1 MDTLGIAMIGCGTV
15 GGGVAK
21 LLLEQRDR
29 ITHRAGRPLQL
40 RRVVVQNKDKP
51 RPGINP
57 SLISTD
63 IPAAIRDPDV
73 HVVCELIGGTA
84 IAKQVVL
91 DALSA
96 GKHVVTANK
105 ALLAEHGR
113 EIFEAARRH
122 ERVVCFEASVAG
134 GIPIVAALL
143 QSLSGNQITA
153 IQGILNGT
161 SNFILSSMSDQGN
174 TYRDALAEAQCW
186 ATPKPTRPSM
196 SMAPMQ
202 RTSWRFWRK
211 LRLASRPRLKT
222 SNVSALPNCI
232 RWTFALLTSWDI
244 RLNCSRKPGSIAMK
258 WLHVAPVLL
267 RHKDMLAQVRGA
279 FNAIQVH
286 GDAVGEMMF
295 QGAGAG
301 AMPTASSVVADLI
314 DLAVGRAQ
322 RTFAAAKLWSPGGRG
337 VALRPSEGVRS
348 RYYLRVLVEDKPGM
362 LADVARALADH
373 QISIAS
379 VIQHEAIE
387 EHEGQVVPLVIM
399 THYVPTGKFRTAVE
413 RINILNGVVP
423 PGVYFSVD
431 D

>member
-174 TYRDALAEAQCW
+174 TYRDALAECRRW

-202 RTSWRFWRK
+202 RTSWRFCANCVWR
-211 LRLASRPRLKT
+211 
-222 SNVSALPNCI
+222 
-232 RWTFALLTSWDI
+232 
-244 RLNCSRKPGSIAMK
+244 
-258 WLHVAPVLL
+258 
-267 RHKDMLAQVRGA
+267 
-279 FNAIQVH
+279 H
-286 GDAVGEMMF
+286 GQD
-295 QGAGAG
+295 
-301 AMPTASSVVADLI
+301 
-314 DLAVGRAQ
+314 
-322 RTFAAAKLWSPGGRG
+322 
-337 VALRPSEGVRS
+337 
-348 RYYLRVLVEDKPGM
+348 
-362 LADVARALADH
+362 
-373 QISIAS
+373 
-379 VIQHEAIE
+379 
-387 EHEGQVVPLVIM
+387 
-399 THYVPTGKFRTAVE
+399 
-413 RINILNGVVP
+413 
-423 PGVYFSVD
+423 
-431 D
+431 